1 MDLKHGCSCL
11 RIQWHGSVRATVTLP
26 LQSELHACCLVVQDE
41 FKFYMKDASSKLL
54 LVPVKGNREA
64 EKAASSLNMPVA
76 SVALSQTGGERLPPQ
91 ILLLPGHDCADCS
104 LIRASGR

>member
-1 MDLKHGCSCL
+1 MQLPEDTVAWQCAGHNYFTTA
-11 RIQWHGSVRATVTLP
+11 VRAPCVLP
-26 LQSELHACCLVVQDE
+26 HVVQDE

-91 ILLLPGHDCADCS
+91 NLLLPGHDCADCS